1 MQEIWKDIKG
11 FEGRYQVSNY
21 GRVKSLARIVKRG
34 QNGYR
39 NIKETILS
47 PRTDTKRGYQTI
59 SIRIHSKRYNLSLH
73 RLVAETFIP
82 NPNNYPVINH
92 IDGNPSNN
100 NVNNLEW
107 CTQSYNVKYSYTNG
121 NAKPTPG
128 CFKKGNIP
136 HNLTKVNQYDLEGN
150 YIQTFNSIKLAAK
163 SINKSPTGISNC
175 LNHCSNTC
183 GGYIWKYADK

>member
-11 FEGRYQVSNY
+11 YEGRYQVSNY
-21 GRVKSLARIVKRG
+21 GKVKSLTRKVDTFNG
-34 QNGYR
+34 QRTIEGKILKPLITNTGYFR
-39 NIKETILS
+39 VDLKQHQKHN
-47 PRTDTKRGYQTI
+47 YI
-59 SIRIHSKRYNLSLH
+59 SIH

-82 NPNNYPVINH
+82 NPNNYPIINH
-92 IDGNPSNN
+92 KDGNPKNN
-100 NVNNLEW
+100 QIDNLEW
-107 CTQSYNVKYSYTNG
+107 CSQSYNVKYAYTHG

-183 GGYIWKYADK
+183 GGYIWKYTDK

>member
-39 NIKETILS
+39 NVKETILS

-59 SIRIHSKRYNLSLH
+59 SIRIHPKRYNLSLH

-136 HNLTKVNQYDLEGN
+136 HNIIRVSQYSLNNTYIATFDSILEASKKTN
-150 YIQTFNSIKLAAK
+150 TNSICIGYCCKGK
-163 SINKSPTGISNC
+163 QKTS
-175 LNHCSNTC
+175 